1 MLKKLEVWN
10 LYVWNKQT
18 QEHEI
23 QTKLYE
29 SIKEAKKVFDNT
41 IITKDISE
49 IRLYDCTVDE
59 YNCIIDEELIDEK
72 Y

>member
-1 MLKKLEVWN
+1 M
-10 LYVWNKQT
+10 YVWNKQT
-18 QEHEI
+18 QEYEI

-29 SIKEAKKVFDNT
+29 SIKEAKKVFDNVK
-41 IITKDISE
+41 ITKDIPE